1 LTAPLGGIFDN
12 KNFKFVKPLYG
23 VSIYFTVEKGEKDKK
38 YVGKRV

>member
-1 LTAPLGGIFDN
+1 M
-12 KNFKFVKPLYG
+12 YG